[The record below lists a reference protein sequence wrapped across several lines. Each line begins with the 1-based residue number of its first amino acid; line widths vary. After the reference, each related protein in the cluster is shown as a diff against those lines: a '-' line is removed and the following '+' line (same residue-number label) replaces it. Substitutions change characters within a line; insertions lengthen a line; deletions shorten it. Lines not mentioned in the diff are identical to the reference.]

1 MSDTRI
7 AYGARC
13 TWWGHIREVGH
24 RTVSGDHPLP
34 CCPHC
39 RGMLFEMDNEG
50 QWFSGADRYEA
61 SGHPGYR
68 KMLEWSRGKCFPN
81 LGALETAYRAET
93 P

>member
-1 MSDTRI
+1 
-7 AYGARC
+7 
-13 TWWGHIREVGH
+13 
-24 RTVSGDHPLP
+24 
-34 CCPHC
+34 
-39 RGMLFEMDNEG
+39 MLFEMDNEG